1 MGFVRL
7 LVIFFLWKGVLVAP
21 KDYTLT
27 APWNVT
33 AQEGLCVLIPC
44 QFTYEHT
51 GEAAV
56 TSRGYWFV
64 QQYREN
70 KAVASN
76 DERKDIFE
84 EARGRF
90 KLVGDVRRRDC
101 SLSISDV
108 RRWDGRNYYF
118 KYEHN
123 DYTTTEYSYIHY
135 IVPVTV
141 VVLQDT
147 PEISLPDQVIEG
159 EIVTVECTAPGRCS
173 GTAPEITWSPDPEFK
188 YNQSSYNTYNLDGTR
203 TYTSTITFRAAMEH
217 NNKRLS
223 CTAYFPA
230 VKKYTTSSVSLTVE
244 HMKSPNWLLLVI
256 IGGVVLAGL
265 SLLAWLMISKGRRS
279 MNETSIDTTVH
290 STYQELQ
297 GRQQDIYCELMR
309 DRN

>member
-141 VVLQDT
+141 VD
-147 PEISLPDQVIEG
+147 
-159 EIVTVECTAPGRCS
+159 
-173 GTAPEITWSPDPEFK
+173 
-188 YNQSSYNTYNLDGTR
+188 
-203 TYTSTITFRAAMEH
+203 
-217 NNKRLS
+217 
-223 CTAYFPA
+223 
-230 VKKYTTSSVSLTVE
+230 
-244 HMKSPNWLLLVI
+244 MKSPNWLLLVI